1 MTYSPPDK
9 TDQPAWG
16 SPDAA
21 SAQARAARGPIDPSA
36 GTDDRLL
43 AALSHLSPVIAA
55 IVSVGTLSWL
65 GPLILWFLYKDRN
78 ALVRNASA
86 SSFNFHI
93 TVWLATAIGVIM
105 CITVVLLPVGVV
117 LIAVAWIAQIVL
129 SIVGALR
136 AWNGEMYRY
145 PYQVPLLRG

>member
-1 MTYSPPDK
+1 MTYPTPEK

-16 SPDAA
+16 SPDGAH
-21 SAQARAARGPIDPSA
+21 QAGHARGPVDPTA

-43 AALSHLSPVIAA
+43 AALAHLSPVIAA

-65 GPLILWFLYKDRN
+65 GPLVLWFLYKDRN

-86 SSFNFHI
+86 TSFNFHI
-93 TVWLATAIGVIM
+93 TVWLATAVGVVMIV
-105 CITVVLLPVGVV
+105 TVLLLPVGIV
-117 LIAVAWIAQIVL
+117 LIALAWIAQIVL

-136 AWNGEMYRY
+136 AWNGELYRY
-145 PYQVPLLRG
+145 PYQVPILRG